1 MILFLA
7 LRNIIKNKKN
17 SALIVLFIAIITFLF
32 FIGNSI
38 IEKSDRSLKETYIES
53 LTGDV
58 VLEKTSEISMN
69 LFGANAPIIN
79 TYISVPLFPA
89 YDTVMEIMK
98 NEDGIAGITSQVSG
112 RAAMRIRRNEN
123 GVLLCGIDAESYF
136 TLLSGI
142 KLERGRFLKP
152 GEYGAMITMDRLN
165 RIQGETN
172 RKISIGSPV
181 TFTNGG
187 YVGFKIREV
196 PLVGVFSYKNP
207 GLFMND
213 IVIIDPQT
221 VRKLNSIQ
229 LAGSS
234 DIELGQDL
242 LDVLNADID
251 DLFGDQF
258 SSGEYMEDDAFSID
272 FLRDFLKESAPIE
285 NYAETGGDWNF
296 IIIKLKDGVSP
307 KSFISSI
314 NKKLEP
320 YGISAVDWR
329 TAAGTSA
336 ILLLLV
342 RALFNIGVFLV
353 AVAGVIAAINVLLI
367 SVFRRTREI
376 GTLRTI
382 GASDGYIRLLIY
394 SENIIITLIAGFLG
408 ISGGALFFKWI
419 KNHNIFINNSLIV
432 SLLGGAELNFEF
444 LPHIAAMSFAAAILL
459 GFAASLYPV
468 EMAVRIEPMA
478 AVRKG

>member
-7 LRNIIKNKKN
+7 IRNIIKNKKN
-17 SALIVLFIAIITFLF
+17 SALIVLFIAIITFIF

-58 VLEKTSEISMN
+58 VLQKTADISMN

-79 TYISVPLFPA
+79 TYTTLPLFPA
-89 YDTVMEIMK
+89 YDTVMKIVIKE
-98 NEDGIAGITSQVSG
+98 NGIAGITSQVSG
-112 RAAMRIRRNEN
+112 RAAMRIRRKETS
-123 GVLLCGIDAESYF
+123 VLLCGVDAESYF
-136 TLLSGI
+136 SLLPGI
-142 KLERGRFLKP
+142 MLERGRFLKP

-165 RIQGETN
+165 RINEESGRDIQ
-172 RKISIGSPV
+172 IGSPV

-196 PLVGVFSYKNP
+196 PLVGIFSYKNP
-207 GLFMND
+207 GQFMND

-221 VRKLNSIQ
+221 VRILNSIQ
-229 LAGSS
+229 VAGSS

-242 LDVLNADID
+242 LDTLNADID
-251 DLFGDQF
+251 DLFGEQF
-258 SSGEYMEDDAFSID
+258 FFGGYNEEDAFSID
-272 FLRDFLKESAPIE
+272 SLRDFLKDSDPEEKKFNTS
-285 NYAETGGDWNF
+285 GDWNF
-296 IIIKLKDGVSP
+296 IIIKLKDGISV
-307 KSFISSI
+307 KQFISSI

-336 ILLLLV
+336 ILLLLI
-342 RALFNIGVFLV
+342 RALFNGGVFLV
-353 AVAGVIAAINVLLI
+353 AIAGVIAAINVLLI
-367 SVFRRTREI
+367 FVFRRIREI

-382 GASDGYIRLLIY
+382 GASDGYIRSLIFY
-394 SENIIITLIAGFLG
+394 ENIIISFIAGFLG
-408 ISGGALFFKWI
+408 ILGGGLFFKWI
-419 KNHNIFINNSLIV
+419 NSHNIYINNSLIV
-432 SLLGGAELNFEF
+432 SLLGGTELNFEF
-444 LPHIAAMSFAAAILL
+444 FPHIAAISLAAAILL